1 MLSTLY
7 VIVIAILIILIG
19 HFIIKNIIISNDCS
33 VFSTKYNERDSE
45 LEKTKRELENEK
57 ALLKNLKKNILD
69 NLNNKEEFDD
79 KDTVIDHQI
88 DPETKSF
95 SAEEMME
102 QLRIHLNSD
111 KGEESGDIKE
121 SNRESIGKR
130 MVNEKAQVSRVD
142 DVVKHNEEIANNN
155 AVNANVSLDV
165 NDANIQLNN
174 NPSHQISAYDSL
186 QNSDR
191 LFGASLDDTE
201 NNLNSGSS
209 MNQFFKVMSKDLPI
223 TQERDY
229 PKNQENKVLK
239 KENTVDPVSNER
251 IYKTKDNQSLSKNN
265 WEYNNEHVL
274 NGGEIFNGISGYDG
288 DDCENYAAL

>member
-7 VIVIAILIILIG
+7 VIVIAILIVLIG

-79 KDTVIDHQI
+79 TDTVIDHQI

-142 DVVKHNEEIANNN
+142 DVVKHHEEIANN

-165 NDANIQLNN
+165 NNADIQLNN
-174 NPSHQISAYDSL
+174 KPSHKISAYDSF
-186 QNSDR
+186 QNSER

-209 MNQFFKVMSKDLPI
+209 MNQFLKLCLKICRQHKKEIIL
-223 TQERDY
+223 E
-229 PKNQENKVLK
+229 NQENMVLK
-239 KENTVDPVSNER
+239 KK
-251 IYKTKDNQSLSKNN
+251 IL
-265 WEYNNEHVL
+265 
-274 NGGEIFNGISGYDG
+274 
-288 DDCENYAAL
+288 